1 VLTTLWLL
9 VAAVVV
15 VIIPV
20 AAVAQAALGQEL
32 PQAFPLELNTSLL
45 LVQVERLRLLLQPQQ
60 LRAVA
65 LL

>member
-1 VLTTLWLL
+1 VLTILWLR

>member
-1 VLTTLWLL
+1 VLTILWLR

-32 PQAFPLELNTSLL
+32 PQEFPLELNTSLL